1 MAQYRI
7 MKLTKL
13 NIKQW
18 KKELD
23 SEAKIRMPKDW
34 QKLSNTLCDNDW
46 LTDYLG
52 EDTVDVV
59 SSELSYMDY
68 SYRGSLIVKTC

>member
-23 SEAKIRMPKDW
+23 SEAKKRMPKDW

>member
-1 MAQYRI
+1 
-7 MKLTKL
+7 MKLTKT
-13 NIKQW
+13 NIKHW

-23 SEAKIRMPKDW
+23 KEAKIRMPKDW

-59 SSELSYMDY
+59 SAELSYMDY
-68 SYRGSLIVKTC
+68 SYRGSLIGKLVR